1 MRVALLLMATTL
13 WSSHCLSNEA
23 LARKSG
29 CLGCHA
35 VASNLVGPS
44 FKEVA
49 ARYADK
55 TDAKSLVN
63 QSIRAGSQGKWG
75 DMAMP
80 PHAHL
85 PAADTQKLAQWILQA
100 K

>member
-1 MRVALLLMATTL
+1 MRVALFLLATSF
-13 WSSHCLSNEA
+13 WSVHSLANEA

-35 VASNLVGPS
+35 VANKLVGPS
-44 FKEVA
+44 FKDVA
-49 ARYADK
+49 ARYADQP
-55 TDAKSLVN
+55 DAKILLN
-63 QSIRAGSQGKWG
+63 QSIRAGGQGKWG
-75 DMAMP
+75 DIPMP

-85 PAADTQKLAQWILQA
+85 PLADTQKLAQWVIQL